1 MKRKGEVH
9 DEAAKGAVPRWV
21 GQGQEGSR
29 RLLAP
34 ALNGKKGRRAGGG
47 PGLKGLGGRGR
58 WLYLEGGNCGH
69 PSLSPAG
76 RGLFGREGNKAGA
89 GWAG

>member
-47 PGLKGLGGRGR
+47 ARVKGSWGQGEVAVSRGGKLWAPFALPCWQRAFWQGR
-58 WLYLEGGNCGH
+58 
-69 PSLSPAG
+69 
-76 RGLFGREGNKAGA
+76 K
-89 GWAG
+89 